1 MSIEM
6 NSLCVSCLMD
16 RHINDVH
23 HLRDEQTATQ
33 FSLALME
40 LVGDFIR
47 KGGNSAGIGPYIN
60 ELYARFYGLPED
72 RYREE
77 KQISNDYVLQRL
89 PLIRQKVTSASDPVF
104 AGIQHAILGNYLD
117 FSALG
122 KSVSF
127 DQLDQMLEK
136 ARDYD
141 LDKTAYAE
149 FCQDL
154 KKAKNLL
161 YVTDNAGELGF
172 DMVLAEVLQKNYPE
186 LTITFCVRGGP
197 AHNDATREDAEAINL
212 PFPVIDSGC
221 AIGGMELSLLG
232 EDARKALDE
241 ADVIIAKGMGNTES
255 MFGCGKNVYYAF
267 LVKCARFRQFF
278 GKPQMTPMFVHEPQ
292 T

>member
-6 NSLCVSCLMD
+6 NSLCVGCLLGK
-16 RHINDVH
+16 HIDNARP
-23 HLRDEQTATQ
+23 LGDEQTATQ
-33 FSLALME
+33 FALALME
-40 LVGDFIR
+40 VVGDFIR

-60 ELYARFYGLPED
+60 ELYTRFYGLPED
-72 RYREE
+72 RFTEE

-89 PLIRQKVTSASDPVF
+89 PLIRQKVASAPDPVF

-136 ARDYD
+136 AKDYD
-141 LDKTAYAE
+141 LDKTAYEA

-161 YVTDNAGELGF
+161 YITDNAGELGF
-172 DMVLAEVLQKNYPE
+172 DMVLAEVLQQNYPE

-221 AIGGMELSLLG
+221 AMGGMELSLLG

-278 GKPQMTPMFVHEPQ
+278 NKPQMTPMFVHEPQ